1 MCVKSSNLPN
11 TLGTNPYSPT
21 ETRQFLEGLSVGKAF
36 TGRTRGNVRFL
47 GTSAMAVVVTGTNA
61 VVLDEVLVDLRL
73 VIVVVR
79 PLVEVDF
86 VVFVVFEVV
95 VLVVFVVFVVFV
107 VVVLVVFVVFVVLV
121 VIRVDE
127 KTLKSLI
134 LTSSKGSKSG
144 HMDCGSRMRSCLRL
158 SQHQLPGACKSPH
171 AHM

>member
-36 TGRTRGNVRFL
+36 TGRTRGNVRLL
-47 GTSAMAVVVTGTNA
+47 GTSVMAVVVTGTNA

-73 VIVVVR
+73 VIVVVH
-79 PLVEVDF
+79 PLVEIDF
-86 VVFVVFEVV
+86 VVFVVFEV
-95 VLVVFVVFVVFV
+95 VVFVVFVVFV

-127 KTLKSLI
+127 KTLKSLV

-144 HMDCGSRMRSCLRL
+144 HMDCGSRIRNCLRP